1 MALADSLVGKIEIA
15 YTKQCYINTRNDIEN
30 YIVANYATQNIKTIG
45 LIKEDFLWE
54 AETPNVLWRVGRVF
68 LGRTL

>member
-54 AETPNVLWRVGRVF
+54 TETPNVL
-68 LGRTL
+68 